1 MGCAPVKG
9 NFSRTKILS
18 EFRSEKTNPVE
29 LVKIKSIKISEG
41 AFINEQNCDPS
52 KYYEILET
60 IGEGSFGVVYRV
72 FKKNTK
78 PPIYRAM
85 KKISKQQQDLD
96 NDSEISLINE
106 INILKRL
113 DHANI
118 MKIYEYYNTENELYI
133 ISELCEGGELF
144 DKITQEKYF
153 TENSSKIIMKQLFS
167 AIDFCHSNGV
177 IHRDLKPENILL
189 TKKEINSIFDFQ
201 IKVIDFGTSARFI
214 KGATLHK
221 IIGTPFYVAPEVLV
235 NNYNEKCDLW
245 SLGVIMFILLFGVPP
260 FFGNNDDEICDMV
273 MKGEY
278 SFNSKI
284 QISNEAKDLI
294 AQLLEKNV
302 DKRITSQ
309 QALEHPWIL
318 SIDYNNIEPG
328 DDNLIIQVTNNLK
341 NFCATQK
348 LQQLTLAYI
357 VHNLVNLD
365 EIKKLRNIFIKFDSN
380 GDGHLTKEELMHGLM
395 EMMEK
400 EEAKKEVNR
409 LMELIDTDGNG
420 FIEYEEFLRA
430 SMDKKKLLSKKN
442 LKIVFDYLDKNKNG
456 KISYDEIKAVLDG
469 DNKMEDDIW
478 KALVN
483 QVDLDGD
490 GEISFNEFEYMMKN
504 VKEKT

>member
-113 DHANI
+113 DHPNI
-118 MKIYEYYNTENELYI
+118 MKIYEYYNTENEIYI

-245 SLGVIMFILLFGVPP
+245 SCGVILYIMLCGVPP
-260 FFGNNDDEICDMV
+260 FTGETDDEIYCAVKQGRVNFDEAEWDEV
-273 MKGEY
+273 
-278 SFNSKI
+278 SSD
-284 QISNEAKDLI
+284 AKDLI
-294 AQLLEKNV
+294 MKLLTKDIN
-302 DKRITSQ
+302 KRYSAR
-309 QALEHPWIL
+309 QALSHPWIKKMKSKQGGL
-318 SIDYNNIEPG
+318 NSNIL
-328 DDNLIIQVTNNLK
+328 DKIVKNLK
-341 NFCATQK
+341 KYSTTQK
-348 LQQLTLAYI
+348 LQQATLAYI
-357 VHNLVNLD
+357 VHNLTKKEDTDNL
-365 EIKKLRNIFIKFDSN
+365 RTVFIHFDDN
-380 GDGHLTKEELMHGLM
+380 GDGRLTKDELIKGLNMILSQEES
-395 EMMEK
+395 E
-400 EEAKKEVNR
+400 KEVNR
-409 LMELIDTDGNG
+409 VMDIIDVDGNG

-430 SMDKKKLLSKKN
+430 GLDKDKLLTEDN
-442 LKIVFDYLDKNKNG
+442 LKTAFRLFDINTRNKVNSEELKQVLG
-456 KISYDEIKAVLDG
+456 HGSDNIDDNVWKELVDEIDL
-469 DNKMEDDIW
+469 NK
-478 KALVN
+478 
-483 QVDLDGD
+483 D
-490 GEISFNEFEYMMKN
+490 GEISFDEFSTMMKQ
-504 VKEKT
+504 